1 MFACFR
7 EGSLALKS
15 LEAEAEASKGGGLVS
30 TAVQTS
36 ITDLESMDGGGGPKK
51 RTKNRGESHKK
62 NQNIFP
68 SQEAERN
75 WPDNL

>member
-15 LEAEAEASKGGGLVS
+15 LETEAAASKGGGLVS

-36 ITDLESMDGGGGPKK
+36 ITDLDFMDGGGGPKK
-51 RTKNRGESHKK
+51 RTKNRGRSLTKK
-62 NQNIFP
+62 RFIF
-68 SQEAERN
+68 SFQEAERN
-75 WPDNL
+75 

>member
-15 LEAEAEASKGGGLVS
+15 LEAEAAAAAALKGGGLVS

-36 ITDLESMDGGGGPKK
+36 ITDLESADGGGGHKK
-51 RTKNRGESHKK
+51 RTKNRGLSHK
-62 NQNIFP
+62 I
-68 SQEAERN
+68 
-75 WPDNL
+75 

>member
-15 LEAEAEASKGGGLVS
+15 LEAEAAPSKGGGLVS

-36 ITDLESMDGGGGPKK
+36 ITDLDSMDGGGGHKK

-62 NQNIFP
+62 TKYFSLP
-68 SQEAERN
+68 VS
-75 WPDNL
+75 